1 MYVLGVETATPVASV
16 ALATRGAVLAERMV
30 LNQRTHSV
38 NLLPMIRD
46 VLGECGLAGKELS
59 GIAVSSGPGSF
70 TGLRIGMG
78 AAKALA
84 QVWGLPCAAVPTLEA
99 MVQPLAGTGALACP
113 LLNARKGEV
122 YAALYHCKSPRA
134 VCLWGPVAADPRAL
148 AGELLPLAR
157 PVLLLGEG
165 ALVYAGIFKE
175 LMGEAARFAPAAASF
190 PRGGAVAELGIALL
204 EEGKGTSPH
213 DLRPEYVRLPEA
225 EVLWRK
231 KQENRER
238 EITGNL
244 R

>member
-1 MYVLGVETATPVASV
+1 MYVLAIETATPVASV
-16 ALATRGAVLAERMV
+16 ALASRSAVLAERMV

-46 VLGECGLAGKELS
+46 VLEECGLGGKELS
-59 GIAVSSGPGSF
+59 GVAVSSGPGSF
-70 TGLRIGMG
+70 TGLRIGMS

-122 YAALYHCKSPRA
+122 YAALYNCQSPRA
-134 VCLWGPVAADPRAL
+134 VCLWGPAAASPQVL
-148 AGELLPLAR
+148 AEELLALAR

-165 ALVYAGIFKE
+165 ALVYAGVFKE
-175 LMGEAARFAPAAASF
+175 LMGETACFAPASASF
-190 PRGGAVAELGIALL
+190 PRGGAVAELGVAIL
-204 EEGKGTSPH
+204 EGGKGTSPH

-231 KQENRER
+231 KQKNREK
-238 EITGNL
+238 EITE